1 MINGVFLQSFG
12 FFGGG
17 FGNLLSQLEQLGF
30 FSYVL
35 PFLLI
40 FALVFGIMTRVKIF
54 ENNKAINAIIALAVG
69 LMALQFN
76 FVPVFFSEIFPRL
89 GIGLSVILG
98 LLILVGLFS
107 DYSDPDKRGIAT
119 LIIWIVGLIT
129 FIIII
134 VQSFGSSVFTYS
146 SFWFYT
152 QQHLGTIITVGA
164 LIAGVGWIISLT
176 NPQTE
181 SFVDRMYKAAKK
193 I

>member
-1 MINGVFLQSFG
+1 ML
-12 FFGGG
+12 
-17 FGNLLSQLEQLGF
+17 GNLLSQLEQLGF

-40 FALVFGIMTRVKIF
+40 FALIFGILMRVKIF
-54 ENNKAINAIIALAVG
+54 ENNKAINAIIALSVG

-76 FVPVFFSEIFPRL
+76 FVPIFFSEIFPRL
-89 GIGLSVILG
+89 GVGLSVILG

-119 LIIWIVGLIT
+119 LIIWVVGLIT
-129 FIIII
+129 FIVII

-146 SFWFYT
+146 SFWFYV
-152 QQHLGTIITVGA
+152 QQNLGTIIVVGA
-164 LIAGVGWIISLT
+164 LILGVGWVISLT